1 MTSNLALGSAV
12 EKSTF
17 SKEYEIFLGKL
28 VAARKKAGL
37 TQEGL
42 ARGLRRTQSWVSKV
56 ERGERRID
64 VIELR
69 DVCQALGCPFPLFV
83 KTLEKSLPQKRPRH
97 RAQASS
103 PAEKPGA

>member
-1 MTSNLALGSAV
+1 V

-28 VAARKKAGL
+28 VSARKEAGL
-37 TQEGL
+37 TQEEL
-42 ARGLRRTQSWVSKV
+42 ARRVRRTQSWVSKV

-69 DVCQALGCPFPLFV
+69 EVCQALERSFPIFV
-83 KTLEKSLPQKRPRH
+83 KALEDSLPQKRRRH
-97 RAQASS
+97 AAQAPS
-103 PAEKPGA
+103 PAEKSGS